1 MGAYDNNVMKPAV
14 GDAVARDSVPQDA
27 VERRAVV
34 ADADAPTTR
43 DSLLELA
50 AERFVADGYAGTSV
64 RDLARES
71 DRTTGALYGHFRSKA
86 DLLAEVVALRIA
98 EVEAQVPPGASIAE
112 GITGPWR
119 RNDDRAG
126 LRALLLEGAAAS
138 RRDDTIRERLGRQ
151 QAEKLAEWAEL
162 CRASVDAN
170 ELATLPDLDALFTLV
185 WAIQLGAG
193 ALEAYGIDLPDPSIW
208 ADMIA
213 RLVEP
218 RDGPGDGPG
227 DQSSAAK
234 A

>member
-1 MGAYDNNVMKPAV
+1 MEPAV
-14 GDAVARDSVPQDA
+14 GDAM
-27 VERRAVV
+27 VEGSTA
-34 ADADAPTTR
+34 AADAPTTR

-50 AERFVADGYAGTSV
+50 AERFVADGYVRTSV

-71 DRTTGALYGHFRSKA
+71 DRTTGALYGHFRNKA

-98 EVEAQVPPGASIAE
+98 ELEAQVPPGASIAE
-112 GITGPWR
+112 GIAGPWR
-119 RNDDRAG
+119 RNDDRVA

-138 RRDDTIRERLGRQ
+138 RRDDTIRDRLGRQ

-162 CRASVDAN
+162 CRASIEPS
-170 ELATLPDLDALFTLV
+170 ELESLPDLDALFTLV
-185 WAIQLGAG
+185 WAIQLGTG
-193 ALEAYGIDLPDPSIW
+193 VLEAYGIDLPDAQTW

-218 RDGPGDGPG
+218 RDGRGAVDPSE
-227 DQSSAAK
+227 DQPSEDQPSAEK

>member
-1 MGAYDNNVMKPAV
+1 MEPVVGNPAS
-14 GDAVARDSVPQDA
+14 DAATGETARD
-27 VERRAVV
+27 
-34 ADADAPTTR
+34 DAPTTR

-50 AERFVADGYAGTSV
+50 AERFVADGYVRTSV

-98 EVEAQVPPGASIAE
+98 ELEAQVPPGVSIAE
-112 GITGPWR
+112 GIAGPWR
-119 RNDDRAG
+119 HHDDRAA

-138 RRDDTIRERLGRQ
+138 RHDDAIRERLGRQ

-162 CRASVDAN
+162 CRASADPS
-170 ELATLPDLDALFTLV
+170 ELAALPDLDALFVLV
-185 WAIQLGAG
+185 WAIQLGTG
-193 ALEAYGIDLPDPSIW
+193 VLEAYGIDLPDAQTW
-208 ADMIA
+208 AEMIA

-218 RDGPGDGPG
+218 RVDPADATDAGD
-227 DQSSAAK
+227 DQGSGQKSSAAK